1 MLYINN
7 SYDSSWQLLMYLLI
21 FYLSIT
27 VWDTIILGSVFAHGF
42 EIPLH
47 LGTSLRPWVLFWTCH
62 IIELS
67 TQKFCS
73 GKIFFNG
80 GVNVEIKFYIF
91 KSFGPH
97 GGGELSYQHMIAQLV
112 YQRHYLGN
120 FGPITLT
127 LCWFTEGSSL
137 QHFIWKFYNF
147 LQDLW
152 IPSAVKDNMIIQ
164 FCVLTRS

>member
-1 MLYINN
+1 LR
-7 SYDSSWQLLMYLLI
+7 YDYFGFLCLHTALKFHYTWVHLTSLSS
-21 FYLSIT
+21 
-27 VWDTIILGSVFAHGF
+27 ILGVPYNRDNHT
-42 EIPLH
+42 I
-47 LGTSLRPWVLFWTCH
+47 
-62 IIELS
+62 
-67 TQKFCS
+67 TQKILQWQNF
-73 GKIFFNG
+73 FFNG

-127 LCWFTEGSSL
+127 LCCSTEGRTL

-147 LQDLW
+147 LQEL
-152 IPSAVKDNMIIQ
+152 
-164 FCVLTRS
+164 